1 MIFDQFNN
9 MPYAPD
15 DDTDDDDDYPQ
26 EDDDMEKYYED
37 KYENHEND

>member
-15 DDTDDDDDYPQ
+15 DYTDDEDDYPQ
-26 EDDDMEKYYED
+26 EDDDMDDYYEE
-37 KYENHEND
+37 KYENTNL

>member
-1 MIFDQFNN
+1 MIFDKFSNL
-9 MPYAPD
+9 PYAPD
-15 DDTDDDDDYPQ
+15 DDDDADDDYPQ